1 MNESMLLLGGC
12 FALAVGGALLTLRF
26 TLGLLSRMERQT
38 EEFNRVSWHM
48 LQGQE
53 DAARR
58 FSHELHDE
66 LGQGLM
72 AVRANLTAS
81 TAENL
86 ETRRADCL
94 SLVDEAI
101 ANVRELSQL
110 LRPVILDDFGLDASL
125 RWLTGKF
132 SERTGIQ
139 VEYESTFAGRL
150 PDETETH
157 LFRIAQEA
165 LTNVARHSGASHVAM
180 DLSKRDAYVRLSIAD
195 NGVGLQAAGAP
206 KPSVGMVGMRAR
218 ARHAGGDFTIESP
231 ASGGLTVAAW
241 VPMMTY
247 TEANATEEIP
257 HPVS

>member
-1 MNESMLLLGGC
+1 
-12 FALAVGGALLTLRF
+12 
-26 TLGLLSRMERQT
+26 
-38 EEFNRVSWHM
+38 
-48 LQGQE
+48 
-53 DAARR
+53 
-58 FSHELHDE
+58 
-66 LGQGLM
+66 
-72 AVRANLTAS
+72 
-81 TAENL
+81 
-86 ETRRADCL
+86 
-94 SLVDEAI
+94 
-101 ANVRELSQL
+101 
-110 LRPVILDDFGLDASL
+110 LDASL

-139 VEYESTFAGRL
+139 VEYDSTFAGRL

-165 LTNVARHSGASHVAM
+165 LTNVARHSGASHVAV